1 MDDID
6 VAIVGGGQSGL
17 VTVRAA
23 LLAGVRPVLLEKG
36 AEPLGSWPLYFDS
49 LTLFSPARYAALPGR
64 AMTGDPDRY
73 PRRAELVGYL
83 REYAA
88 ALDADI
94 RTGWR
99 VDDVASGSDGG
110 FVLTAADGRQL
121 RTGAVV
127 AATGRFGHPRRLEL
141 PGADRFTGRLLHTA
155 DYQGP
160 TPFGDERVV
169 VVGGG
174 NSAVQIATELAAV
187 ARVTI
192 ATRRR
197 IRWAP
202 QHLLGRDMHWW
213 LGRSRLDLAP
223 IGPLLGARTT
233 PVIDDGRY
241 RAALRSGNPDV
252 RELPFRLDV
261 DLLRWADGSSER
273 VNTVILATGFAPD
286 LGYLD
291 GLALPGADG
300 RPRHRRGISTTV
312 RGLGYV
318 GLELQRSISSATLR
332 GVGRDA
338 EYVIDR
344 LLQRRR

>member
-17 VTVRAA
+17 ATVRAA
-23 LLAGVRPVLLEKG
+23 LLAGARPVLLEKG

-49 LTLFSPARYAALPGR
+49 LTLFSPAHYAALPGR
-64 AMTGDPDRY
+64 SLAGDPDRY
-73 PRRAELVGYL
+73 PKRVELIGYL

-88 ALDADI
+88 DLDADI
-94 RTGWR
+94 RTRWC
-99 VDDVASGSDGG
+99 VDDVARGSDGG
-110 FVLTAADGRQL
+110 FLLTATDGKQL
-121 RTGAVV
+121 KASTVV
-127 AATGRFGHPRRLEL
+127 AATGRFGRPRTPEL
-141 PGADRFTGRLLHTA
+141 PGADRFIGRVLHTA
-155 DYQGP
+155 QYRGP
-160 TPFGDERVV
+160 TPFADQRVV

-174 NSAVQIATELAAV
+174 NSAVQIAAELAGV

-192 ATRRR
+192 ATRRP
-197 IRWAP
+197 IRWVP
-202 QHLLGRDMHWW
+202 QRLLGRDMHWW

-252 RELPFRLDV
+252 RALPFRLHADQ
-261 DLLRWADGSSER
+261 LRWADGSAER
-273 VNTVILATGFAPD
+273 VDTVILATGFAPD

-291 GLALPGADG
+291 GLARPGAGG
-300 RPRHRRGISTTV
+300 RPLHRRGISTTV

-338 EYVIDR
+338 AYVIDR
-344 LLQRRR
+344 LLRRR